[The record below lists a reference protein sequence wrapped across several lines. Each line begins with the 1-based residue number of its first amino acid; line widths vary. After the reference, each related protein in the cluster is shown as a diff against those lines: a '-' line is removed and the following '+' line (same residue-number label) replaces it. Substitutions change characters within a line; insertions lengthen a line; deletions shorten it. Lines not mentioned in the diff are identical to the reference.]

1 MTENIAFDTPHRPD
15 TTGVRYTLW
24 TEQHDN
30 AAADLTPC
38 AARLYRWM
46 LEQAPGGVSQSVDLE
61 DFQSSTICRKRQ
73 AGYHI
78 KHILR
83 SFKELVEAGLARVTR
98 WYGNCKR
105 LFNVVVRHSGAI
117 RPIQLSE
124 RKNSRKQEKILHGSK
139 KFQSEA
145 ETRILPLSIQSK
157 SKDSTD
163 THPPHPAA
171 VFKKNYEEEE
181 ETSQEVMTCKTP
193 QSVEEEI
200 ELETDSESVAYI
212 LRDASQRA
220 TFIEPE
226 LIDSEEELIDSE
238 EELIDSG
245 EDKFSVRAEHSEKL
259 DRIDEVGI
267 RLNRQLEALVRDFT
281 VVEIKQAIT
290 YYLQTKHTKQSKG
303 QKIDRPAGWLTD
315 CLRQRWWQTAQ
326 APEKTREQEEFEA
339 WYRLAIASGI
349 VEDLPVNYL
358 SKDYYGQP
366 LVRVPK
372 PGLFG
377 APYTLVPWR
386 ELWSATPHPS
396 TTVEDPDAD
405 TL

>member
-24 TEQHDN
+24 TSQHDD

-46 LEQAPGGVSQSVDLE
+46 LEQAPGGVSQSVDLA
-61 DFQSSTICRKRQ
+61 DFQSSTASRKRQ

-105 LFNVVVRHSGAI
+105 IFNVVVRHSGAI

-124 RKNSRKQEKILHGSK
+124 PKNSRKPEKILYGSK

-145 ETRILPLSIQSK
+145 ETRIPPFSIQSN

-171 VFKKNYEEEE
+171 VLLKSYEEEEE
-181 ETSQEVMTCKTP
+181 ETSLEGMKCETP
-193 QSVEEEI
+193 QNVEEEV
-200 ELETDSESVAYI
+200 ELEPV
-212 LRDASQRA
+212 
-220 TFIEPE
+220 E
-226 LIDSEEELIDSE
+226 LINP
-238 EELIDSG
+238 G
-245 EDKFSVRAEHSEKL
+245 EDKFSARAEHSEKL
-259 DRIDEVGI
+259 DGINEVGI

-281 VVEIKQAIT
+281 LVEIKQAIA
-290 YYLQTKHTKQSKG
+290 YYLQTKRTKESKG
-303 QKIDRPAGWLTD
+303 EKIDRPAGWLTD

-326 APEKTREQEEFEA
+326 SPEKTREQEEFEA
-339 WYRLAIASGI
+339 WYAEAIASGI
-349 VEDLPVNYL
+349 VEDVPLNYL
-358 SKDYYGQP
+358 SKDSYDQP
-366 LVRVPK
+366 LVRQRK
-372 PGLFG
+372 PGLSG
-377 APYTLVPWR
+377 APYTLVHWR
-386 ELWSATPHPS
+386 ELWRLSNCPG
-396 TTVEDPDAD
+396 E
-405 TL
+405 

>member
-24 TEQHDN
+24 TSQHDN

-46 LEQAPGGVSQSVDLE
+46 LEQAPGGVNQTVELA

-105 LFNVVVRHSGAI
+105 IVDVVVRHSGAI
-117 RPIQLSE
+117 RPIQLEE
-124 RKNSRKQEKILHGSK
+124 RKNSRKQEKILQGSK

-145 ETRILPLSIQSK
+145 ETCIPPFSIQSK

-171 VFKKNYEEEE
+171 VFFKNYEKEEE
-181 ETSQEVMTCKTP
+181 KETSLEVMKYQTP
-193 QSVEEEI
+193 QSIEEEV
-200 ELETDSESVAYI
+200 ELEPV
-212 LRDASQRA
+212 
-220 TFIEPE
+220 E
-226 LIDSEEELIDSE
+226 LINL
-238 EELIDSG
+238 G
-245 EDKFSVRAEHSEKL
+245 EDKFSARAEHLEKL

-267 RLNRQLEALVRDFT
+267 RLNAQLEALVRDFSLE
-281 VVEIKQAIT
+281 EIKKAIA
-290 YYLQTKHTKQSKG
+290 YYLEVKRTKQSKG
-303 QKIDRPAGWLTD
+303 QKIDRPAGWFTD
-315 CLRQRWWQTAQ
+315 CLRQRWWQTVQ
-326 APEKTREQEEFEA
+326 MPEKTKEQEEFEA
-339 WYRLAIASGI
+339 WYAEAIASGI
-349 VEDLPVNYL
+349 VEDVPLNYL
-358 SKDYYGQP
+358 SKDSYGQP
-366 LVRVPK
+366 LVRVRK

-377 APYTLVPWR
+377 APYTPVLWR
-386 ELWSATPHPS
+386 ELWSVMPHPS
-396 TTVEDPDAD
+396 TTVKDPDAD
-405 TL
+405 

>member
-46 LEQAPGGVSQSVDLE
+46 LEQAPGGVSQSVDLA
-61 DFQSSTICRKRQ
+61 DFQSSTASRKRQ

-105 LFNVVVRHSGAI
+105 IFNVVVRHSGAI

-139 KFQSEA
+139 KFQLEA
-145 ETRILPLSIQSK
+145 ETRIPPFSIQSN
-157 SKDSTD
+157 SKNTTD

-171 VFKKNYEEEE
+171 VFLKSYEEEEE
-181 ETSQEVMTCKTP
+181 ETSLEVMKCETP
-193 QSVEEEI
+193 KSLEEEV
-200 ELETDSESVAYI
+200 ELETESESIAYI
-212 LRDASQRA
+212 LQDAALRTEFIEELRDAH
-220 TFIEPE
+220 EG
-226 LIDSEEELIDSE
+226 LINSD
-238 EELIDSG
+238 G
-245 EDKFSVRAEHSEKL
+245 DKFSARAEHEEKL
-259 DRIDEVGI
+259 DLIDNAKI
-267 RLNRQLEALVRDFT
+267 RLNAQLEALVRDFSLE
-281 VVEIKQAIT
+281 EINKAIA
-290 YYLQTKHTKQSKG
+290 YYHQTKHTKESKG

-315 CLRQRWWQTAQ
+315 CLRQRWWETAQ
-326 APEKTREQEEFEA
+326 SPEKTREQDEFEQ
-339 WYRLAIASGI
+339 WYAEAIASGI
-349 VEDLPVNYL
+349 VEDVPINYL
-358 SKDYYGQP
+358 TKDYYGQP

-377 APYTLVPWR
+377 APYTLVHWR
-386 ELWSATPHPS
+386 ELWSALK
-396 TTVEDPDAD
+396 EKGEFK
-405 TL
+405 TLKDKEFQQGE

>member
-46 LEQAPGGVSQSVDLE
+46 LEQAPGGVSQSVDLA

-105 LFNVVVRHSGAI
+105 IFNVVVRHSGAI
-117 RPIQLSE
+117 RPIQLEE

-145 ETRILPLSIQSK
+145 ETCIPPFPIQSN

-171 VFKKNYEEEE
+171 VLLKSYEEEEE
-181 ETSQEVMTCKTP
+181 ETSLEVMKCQTQP
-193 QSVEEEI
+193 SVEEEV
-200 ELETDSESVAYI
+200 ELEPV
-212 LRDASQRA
+212 
-220 TFIEPE
+220 E
-226 LIDSEEELIDSE
+226 LINL
-238 EELIDSG
+238 G
-245 EDKFSVRAEHSEKL
+245 EDKFSARAEQEEKL
-259 DRIDEVGI
+259 DRIDDAGI
-267 RLNRQLEALVRDFT
+267 RLNAQLEALVRDFSLE
-281 VVEIKQAIT
+281 EIKRAIA
-290 YYLQTKHTKQSKG
+290 YYLQTKRTKESKG
-303 QKIDRPAGWLTD
+303 EKIDRPAGWLTD
-315 CLRQRWWQTAQ
+315 CLRQRWWQTAP
-326 APEKTREQEEFEA
+326 PEKTREQEEFEQ
-339 WYRLAIASGI
+339 WYAEAIASGI
-349 VEDLPVNYL
+349 VEDIPLNYL
-358 SKDYYGQP
+358 TKDSYGQP
-366 LVRVPK
+366 LVRVRK

-377 APYTLVPWR
+377 APYTLVSWR
-386 ELWSATPHPS
+386 ELWSE
-396 TTVEDPDAD
+396 V
-405 TL
+405 

>member
-46 LEQAPGGVSQSVDLE
+46 LEQAPGGVSQSVDLA
-61 DFQSSTICRKRQ
+61 DFQSSTASRKRQ

-105 LFNVVVRHSGAI
+105 IFNVIVRHSGAI

-139 KFQSEA
+139 KFRSEA
-145 ETRILPLSIQSK
+145 ETRISPFSIQSN
-157 SKDSTD
+157 SKNTTD

-171 VFKKNYEEEE
+171 VFLKSYEEEEEE
-181 ETSQEVMTCKTP
+181 ETSVEAMTCETP
-193 QSVEEEI
+193 QSVQEEV

-212 LRDASQRA
+212 LQDAALRT
-220 TFIEPE
+220 TFIEE
-226 LIDSEEELIDSE
+226 LRDADEDLINSD
-238 EELIDSG
+238 
-245 EDKFSVRAEHSEKL
+245 EDKFSARAEHEEKL
-259 DRIDEVGI
+259 DRIDNAKI
-267 RLNRQLEALVRDFT
+267 RLNAQLEALVRDFSLE
-281 VVEIKQAIT
+281 EISKALT
-290 YYLQTKHTKQSKG
+290 YYHQTKRTKESKG
-303 QKIDRPAGWLTD
+303 QKIDRPAGWFTD
-315 CLRQRWWQTAQ
+315 CLRQRWWETAQ
-326 APEKTREQEEFEA
+326 SPEKTREQDEFEQ

-349 VEDLPVNYL
+349 VEDVPINYL

-377 APYTLVPWR
+377 APYTLVHWR
-386 ELWSATPHPS
+386 ELWSDLK
-396 TTVEDPDAD
+396 EDNDSSLGD
-405 TL
+405 SE